1 MGFRQRQN
9 FGKLVRQR
17 IDYIA
22 HERRT
27 GTLFAER
34 LAGGENI
41 RALPEP
47 LTVDY
52 LRVAVSRHSPLAA
65 KMDEIDRALRGYRDD
80 GSIQRWLDD
89 SVRDYRRLAG
99 NRADAW

>member
-1 MGFRQRQN
+1 MRW
-9 FGKLVRQR
+9 
-17 IDYIA
+17 
-22 HERRT
+22 RT